1 MLGVRRPEVILIL
14 FGVFVPTFCCDWLR
28 RYTDLSDRC
37 LSLLWDLGGP
47 ITEEEFPLPF
57 PRQLYKRVEKSQVRP
72 ALTFVRNNL
81 GHILDLY
88 QQVNTS
94 RVGWDA
100 DTLEEMLIVMHRQEE
115 ELSLC
120 VCILSFRMRLILT
133 PNDCVIEKQNDLG
146 DACNIPPVM
155 FCRPSWDG
163 DSNMWE
169 LIRSETKMHLQ
180 QMHLLVAA
188 M

>member
-1 MLGVRRPEVILIL
+1 TSEWTEVILIL

-133 PNDCVIEKQNDLG
+133 PNDSLG
-146 DACNIPPVM
+146 RYYVRLTNATLNGT
-155 FCRPSWDG
+155 DG

>member
-57 PRQLYKRVEKSQVRP
+57 PRQLYKRVEKSQTACKV
-72 ALTFVRNNL
+72 TFVRNNL

-120 VCILSFRMRLILT
+120 VSRAKSDGCFSKALGRYYVRLTNATLNGT
-133 PNDCVIEKQNDLG
+133 
-146 DACNIPPVM
+146 
-155 FCRPSWDG
+155 DG